1 MSTYIDLLIEFL
13 NQVFRGRKQ
22 IVDLVYNKNEHPGD
36 NSENG
41 GAIFD
46 LTCTGSGGEKILIEI
61 QRSSQF
67 HLKKRMLYYAS
78 KLIADQAPKGK
89 RAAWNYNITE
99 VYVIVLMD
107 GFTMPG
113 AHQQSHYLHNIC
125 LSNRDTGEVFYE
137 ELGFF
142 YIELLNFVKNE
153 SDLETDLDRWLY
165 VLKHMSK
172 LEKLPVFLRKPVFQK
187 LFEVAEYSN
196 LTKEEQVM
204 YDVALKRKWDNAS
217 VLESAKAEG
226 LAAGKAEGL
235 VAGRAEGK
243 VEGKAEGK
251 AEVVKNL
258 LVKLGFTDEQ
268 AADVAGVSVE
278 FVANVRASISK
289 KK

>member
-1 MSTYIDLLIEFL
+1 M
-13 NQVFRGRKQ
+13 
-22 IVDLVYNKNEHPGD
+22 
-36 NSENG
+36 
-41 GAIFD
+41 
-46 LTCTGSGGEKILIEI
+46 
-61 QRSSQF
+61 
-67 HLKKRMLYYAS
+67 
-78 KLIADQAPKGK
+78 
-89 RAAWNYNITE
+89 
-99 VYVIVLMD
+99 LMD

-113 AHQQSHYLHNIC
+113 AHQPSHYLHDVC

-142 YIELLNFVKNE
+142 YIELINFVKTE
-153 SDLETDLDRWLY
+153 TDLGTDLDRWLY

-204 YDVALKRKWDNAS
+204 YDAALKRKWDNAS

-235 VAGRAEGK
+235 AA
-243 VEGKAEGK
+243 GK
-251 AEVVKNL
+251 AEVVENL
-258 LVKLGFTDEQ
+258 LVKLGFSDEQ
-268 AADVAGVSVE
+268 AADIAEVSVE
-278 FVANVRASISK
+278 FVANIRASLSK